1 MLCALPS
8 RPAGERV
15 FPPLSHRLLVR
26 LLHLFTPPSPT
37 SDPSSSQARI
47 RLANNRI
54 IKGQSQLVRVV
65 GANPKTSNF
74 DWLRMPLS
82 NDPAAI
88 SPADVYPLLWELERR
103 LAAGNSIYLYS
114 EVRPIY
120 TLTRPLS
127 SPYLDPY
134 LIDLEGLYS
143 EVRGWVCGGGVEVWW
158 GAFPAPLVSCP
169 APAVAISPVHVHVH
183 TPTRLRGPHIRPP
196 PTMFPSS
203 TFLLFTFLP
212 YHATQTCTPHHTTL
226 HCRTFTRARRSSR
239 AACWGA
245 STPCPRTTRCTACRY
260 VRALLLR

>member
-1 MLCALPS
+1 VPS
-8 RPAGERV
+8 RPV
-15 FPPLSHRLLVR
+15 PPASVCSRPFSHRILVL

-88 SPADVYPLLWELERR
+88 APADVYPLLWELERR

-169 APAVAISPVHVHVH
+169 APAVAISPVHVH
-183 TPTRLRGPHIRPP
+183 TPCPLGPRVRPP
-196 PTMFPSS
+196 PTVPLLLNLPPL
-203 TFLLFTFLP
+203 LLFFLT
-212 YHATQTCTPHHTTL
+212 TQPKPAHHTTL